1 MASMASRSTFPGR
14 RARASGAAAAAAGKA
29 RRVLSASLSVNS
41 SVVEPISEAVLNM
54 ADGCVAFRSLF
65 QDSETEVH
73 DTRNGGQTASA
84 MNLTNDLNTAELR
97 NHLSASI

>member
-1 MASMASRSTFPGR
+1 MTMASASRSTFPGR
-14 RARASGAAAAAAGKA
+14 RARASGAAAAGKA

-65 QDSETEVH
+65 QDSETEVLH
-73 DTRNGGQTASA
+73 PE
-84 MNLTNDLNTAELR
+84 MC
-97 NHLSASI
+97 

>member
-14 RARASGAAAAAAGKA
+14 RARASGAAAAAGKA

-65 QDSETEVH
+65 QDSETEVC
-73 DTRNGGQTASA
+73 T
-84 MNLTNDLNTAELR
+84 
-97 NHLSASI
+97 